1 MRASSPPVAIY
12 KTPLKGMDAREVKPQ
27 DAPNLLFNID
37 LSNRGFWKERPGVK
51 PIVDYA
57 VRTGGA
63 VSILGTHAT
72 RVDGTFHLIVVYAN
86 EADGL
91 VYLSIIDELGVEMFS
106 GYPSA
111 LRGEP
116 LTTRHRY
123 SFVTAGRFVYF
134 CNGYG
139 KFWELE
145 IRGVGIPTRIEV
157 DLEEGNKPLILSY
170 IDDSISP
177 ASLSYF
183 YEQIVISGFRKS
195 REVTITK
202 PSEPPDPNA
211 PWPPSE
217 VLNTQKDKIRL
228 DPGCVF
234 VSEPGLWRSYPIE
247 DPSGFY
253 WVYNED
259 IIASAGAGTNLLL
272 FGSKRVYSIIGHG
285 SSTQPRRTR
294 LAELSIA
301 GPQAI
306 CYFDRYVFFVANDGC
321 YLSDGNSVTKIS
333 FEMDPL
339 WFGRE
344 TPETTRYV
352 EQKIQKTAYP
362 FHVNRL
368 ALRNVTCINDRARQ
382 QVMVCLPA
390 NDSPVNNMV
399 WVYNYSDMLE
409 GMGSGKWSIWAGEE
423 EPTFTGTSLSPSSA
437 FPPNPSSPTQS
448 NTTNNLFHWSATT
461 SDHFE
466 GNQRIFAG
474 TDRGLVLEFG
484 ITRQDWE
491 TYPTYR
497 VDGAPLVTGV
507 LSTFPV
513 VASLG
518 RIGRVDSDGRI
529 ICTDVAVRKKQL
541 TKNVEDNPSASKLIT
556 VVRSE
561 GEGLKHFD
569 VSEAD
574 VEFQDTI
581 LNSQQGVSENTKS
594 VLNTMVLGAS
604 PTGSNAPLMNSE
616 YFEAYARVNVPDE
629 EGRSAYVDL
638 YSEQTTEPHRLQI
651 SEVRVYANIKGGSQR
666 EQS

>member
-1 MRASSPPVAIY
+1 MRASSPPIAIF

-51 PIVDYA
+51 PILDYA

-72 RVDGTFHLIVVYAN
+72 RVDGRFHLCVVYAN
-86 EADGL
+86 LADGL
-91 VYLSIIDELGVEMFS
+91 VYLSIIDELGVELFT
-106 GYPSA
+106 GYPLA

-123 SFVTAGRFVYF
+123 SFITAGRFIYF

-139 KFWELE
+139 KFWEVE
-145 IRGVGIPTRIEV
+145 IRGTQLPTRTEV
-157 DLEEGNKPLILSY
+157 NLEEGNKPLILSY
-170 IDDSISP
+170 IDDFISP
-177 ASLSYF
+177 SSLNYF
-183 YEQIVISGFRKS
+183 FEQVVITGFRKS
-195 REVTITK
+195 KEVKISK
-202 PSEPPDPNA
+202 VSEPPSPDS

-217 VLNTQKDKIRL
+217 VLNTQRTKVRL

-234 VSEPGLWRSYPIE
+234 VSEPGLWRSYPLE

-259 IIASAGAGTNLLL
+259 IIASAGAGTKLLL
-272 FGSKRVYSIIGHG
+272 FGSKRVYAVVGHG
-285 SSTQPRRTR
+285 TSVQPTRTR
-294 LAELSIA
+294 IADLSIA

-344 TPETTRYV
+344 EPETTRYV

-368 ALRNVTCINDRARQ
+368 ALKNVNCINDRARQ
-382 QVMVCLPA
+382 QVMVSLPA

-399 WVYNYSDMLE
+399 WVFNYSDMLE
-409 GMGSGKWSIWAGEE
+409 GVGSGKWSIWAGEE
-423 EPTFTGTSLSPSSA
+423 EPTFTGTSLNSSSA
-437 FPPNPSSPTQS
+437 FPNNPASPTQS
-448 NTTNNLFHWSATT
+448 NTTNNLFHWNAVT
-461 SDHFE
+461 SDYFE

-474 TDRGLVLEFG
+474 TDKGEILEFG

-497 VDGAPLVTGV
+497 VNGDPLVTGV

-518 RIGRVDSDGRI
+518 RVGRVDSDGRI
-529 ICTDVAVRKKQL
+529 ICTDVAVRRKQL
-541 TKNVEDNPSASKLIT
+541 GKNVDDSSSASKLIT

-594 VLNTMVLGAS
+594 TLNTMVLGAS
-604 PTGSNAPLMNSE
+604 PAGSNAPLISSE
-616 YFEAYARVNVPDE
+616 YFEAYARVNTPDE
-629 EGRSAYVDL
+629 EGRAAYVDL

-651 SEVRVYANIKGGSQR
+651 SEVRVYANVKGGSQR